1 MKELHF
7 NSNFIFGAATAA
19 FQIEGAWNEDGK
31 GESIWDRFTHTKGK
45 IRNGDTAEIA
55 CDHYHRYPEDIAL
68 MKELSLD
75 AYRFS
80 LAWTRI
86 MPEGTGRVNRAGVD
100 FYNKLVDALLE
111 AGINPYITLF
121 HWDLPLALQ
130 KNYRGFQNREIVNF
144 YGDYVEIVVRALGDR
159 VTNWITINEPWEY
172 AAFGHF
178 LGYHA
183 PGKKSLWA
191 YFSVMHNLLRAH
203 GRAMEIIKSIVP
215 ESRAGITI
223 SMTPVHPATDSDKDR
238 WSAMVA
244 NEFMN
249 HITLSPLYKGEYPET
264 LWERMGLFTPKV
276 HDGDMDLIQTP
287 TDFLGVNLYSRE
299 HAMYRWYIPFLN
311 TWVTGE
317 DVPDREFTRDGRE
330 YSSMGWEVYPDVM
343 YESLK
348 IVQDQYGNPPVY
360 ITENGVPYTD
370 TVADGKLRDPKRIEF
385 IRNYLSR
392 ARDAIR
398 EGADVR
404 GYFYWTLMD
413 NFEWAEG
420 LSKRFGLV
428 YVDFETQERI
438 IKESGYWYRDLVR
451 SKK

>member
-1 MKELHF
+1 MNNLQF
-7 NSNFIFGAATAA
+7 NREFIFGAATAA
-19 FQIEGAWNEDGK
+19 FQIEGAVSEDGK
-31 GESIWDRFTHTKGK
+31 GESIWDRFTRKKGK
-45 IRNGDTAEIA
+45 IRNGDTADTA
-55 CDHYHRYPEDIAL
+55 CGHYHRYPEDIAL

-80 LAWTRI
+80 IAWTRI
-86 MPEGTGRVNRAGVD
+86 MPEGTGRVNQAGID

-111 AGINPYITLF
+111 AGITPCITLF

-130 KNYRGFQNREIVNF
+130 KKHRGFQNRDMVNF
-144 YGDYVEIVVRALGDR
+144 FGDYVETVVRALGDR
-159 VTNWITINEPWEY
+159 GTNWITINEPWEY

-203 GRAMEIIKSIVP
+203 GRGMEVIKSIAP
-215 ESRAGITI
+215 ESRAGITV
-223 SMTPVHPATDSDKDR
+223 SMTPVHPATDSEKDR

-249 HITLSPLYKGEYPET
+249 HITLAPLYKGHYPET
-264 LWERMGLFTPKV
+264 LWKRMRLFTPKI
-276 HDGDMDLIQTP
+276 HHGDMDLIQTP
-287 TDFLGVNLYSRE
+287 ADFLGVNLYSRE

-330 YSSMGWEVYPDVM
+330 YSTMGWEVYPDVM

-348 IVQDQYGNPPVY
+348 LVQDEYGNPPVI
-360 ITENGVPYTD
+360 ITENGAPYTD
-370 TVADGKLRDPKRIEF
+370 TVENGRVHDDRRIRF
-385 IRNYLSR
+385 MKDYIGR
-392 ARDAIR
+392 AHDAFR
-398 EGADVR
+398 EGADLR

-420 LSKRFGLV
+420 LSKRFGLIH
-428 YVDFETQERI
+428 VDFETQERV
-438 IKESGYWYRDLVR
+438 IKDSGYWYRDLIR
-451 SKK
+451 SNK